1 MRKLVSL
8 IAAVVVSVGALTPV
22 AQADDIFN
30 GGRSSGGSSQ
40 LIPPGITGSEL
51 PEIDGSV
58 DLTKPFRSHI
68 RFSARITPPLSTSW

>member
-8 IAAVVVSVGALTPV
+8 IVAVVVSVGALTPV

-51 PEIDGSV
+51 PEIDG
-58 DLTKPFRSHI
+58 
-68 RFSARITPPLSTSW
+68 